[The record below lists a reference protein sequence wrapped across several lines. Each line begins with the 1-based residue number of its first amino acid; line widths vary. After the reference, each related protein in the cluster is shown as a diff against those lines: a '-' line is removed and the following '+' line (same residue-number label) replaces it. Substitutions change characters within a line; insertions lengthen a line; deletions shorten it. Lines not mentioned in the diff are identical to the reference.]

1 MLKGS
6 CLNLSESE
14 TPTSLDGEEILE
26 VAQSFCF
33 SALII
38 RAQIL
43 SLKSL
48 KTTTAPGGPWQLST
62 TAMWAD
68 VTQHGRVF
76 RLKRVSGSS
85 LFPPTCFH
93 IAPPPYNLQRLLS
106 MIDRLLS
113 GGTVLDKKQVSF
125 ILSLVESSL
134 GLIAPFMS
142 KNRTQVSKAHTG
154 NVPHCPSPTAPYE
167 CVPGMFY
174 VYYEMPKLRFS
185 HNKNS

>member
-85 LFPPTCFH
+85 PFPPTCF
-93 IAPPPYNLQRLLS
+93 ILLPPLQSPEAVVYDRQAPVGQNRL
-106 MIDRLLS
+106 
-113 GGTVLDKKQVSF
+113 G
-125 ILSLVESSL
+125 
-134 GLIAPFMS
+134 
-142 KNRTQVSKAHTG
+142 
-154 NVPHCPSPTAPYE
+154 
-167 CVPGMFY
+167 
-174 VYYEMPKLRFS
+174 
-185 HNKNS
+185 